1 MAERGERRAAERFP
15 ASTAAV
21 CQFVSPVAED
31 FGPAKIKNVSLE
43 GVGLLLS
50 RRVEPGELLAV
61 TLANPSKGFAKTVL
75 VRVAHAQVQPGG
87 CLVGGNFEIPLTYE
101 ELTALVM

>member
-1 MAERGERRAAERFP
+1 MAERGERRATERFP
-15 ASTAAV
+15 AGPGAT
-21 CQFVSPVAED
+21 CEFVSPVAED

-50 RRVEPGELLAV
+50 RPVEAGELLAV

-75 VRVAHAQVQPGG
+75 VRVVYAQAQHGG
-87 CLVGGNFEIPLTYE
+87 CIVGGNFETPLTYE